1 LSDSPIVLPTTR
13 DLPLPVF
20 FGLREGTYRQ
30 LVADNAEGII
40 SLHAALGAL
49 FIFAL
54 WPVKWLHRIAL
65 FINLVMIAATPIE
78 GSHYFTDVIAG
89 LVVATLYSSAVRRLL
104 LSDGKP
110 SPTTNLAT
118 QEDTGSRPIA
128 APGLSS

>member
-78 GSHYFTDVIAG
+78 GEPLLHGRHCRTRGCHTLFVGGETP
-89 LVVATLYSSAVRRLL
+89 VVVGREA
-104 LSDGKP
+104 
-110 SPTTNLAT
+110 
-118 QEDTGSRPIA
+118 
-128 APGLSS
+128 